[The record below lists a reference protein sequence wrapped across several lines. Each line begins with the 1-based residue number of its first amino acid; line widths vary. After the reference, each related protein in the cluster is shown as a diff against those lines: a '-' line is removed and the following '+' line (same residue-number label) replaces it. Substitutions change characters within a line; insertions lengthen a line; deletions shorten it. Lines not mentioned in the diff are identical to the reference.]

1 MYLEWLARQM
11 VLIFVSQFYIS
22 FSLCICR
29 LIDVQYT
36 QFPVNNEPKVTL
48 KLKTVPEKHDS
59 CSFCGAKSNLK
70 EFPVNER
77 YDTFMQCGIYIPKR
91 SKLCLNHIVD
101 RDWSS
106 KDDNFWKHNY
116 VPSQLDDIFDFIRS
130 KYLRK
135 KQMSTATEIRIPEI
149 KQSYIG
155 LDENQVN
162 TLMDLLPSLVTAVG
176 KREEAKKYLQLYLMR
191 LRKNMSFQDLGNHFQ
206 ITGITASKRIQI
218 ARNSLTRDLVE
229 KKFGFKNVTRA
240 VLNQHTTPQSRVLF
254 CDGNVDQVITIWD
267 GTYFFCHKSGNFR
280 FQRDTYSMQKKRNLV
295 KPMVCVAPD
304 GFIIDI
310 FAPFKASD
318 NDATI
323 LRTILRDRPEVNKVL
338 QPSDILI
345 VDRGFRDS
353 TKTLKS
359 MGLNVKMP
367 SSVDQTDGQLTN
379 KQANDSRLVTKLRWV
394 VEARNGHLKTI
405 WPFFA
410 KQWTTYELL
419 HLEEDV
425 RIAANLIN
433 MFFATLIPD
442 KANGEEIVG
451 KMMERANQAKPVFHT
466 LIDCQTF
473 QKEIK
478 NFTLIDIEHFEFP
491 LIAEADLKY
500 ISLGTYQIKQ
510 AKRYT
515 IEHTK
520 SFTEIFEC
528 FECPEHILH
537 NHFHSLI
544 EENSILMPV
553 LVVARL
559 SSRHKSRA
567 NYRTFVLADNGKAG
581 VDAISAYHCNCVN
594 GLRTVGCCAHIM
606 CMIRFLCHARH
617 TGDKRC
623 IAPYLN
629 AFFE

>member
-1 MYLEWLARQM
+1 M
-11 VLIFVSQFYIS
+11 
-22 FSLCICR
+22 
-29 LIDVQYT
+29 
-36 QFPVNNEPKVTL
+36 NGEPKVTL
-48 KLKTVPEKHDS
+48 KIKTVPEKHNS
-59 CSFCGAKSNLK
+59 CAFCGAKTNLK

-77 YDTFMQCGIYIPKR
+77 YETFMQYGIYIPKR
-91 SKLCLNHIVD
+91 SRLCVNHLVD

-106 KDDNFWKHNY
+106 KNDNFWKHNY
-116 VPSQLDDIFDFIRS
+116 AASQLDDIFDFIRS
-130 KYLRK
+130 KYQKYSRN
-135 KQMSTATEIRIPEI
+135 KQMSSAPEIQVPEI
-149 KQSYIG
+149 KHSYIG
-155 LDENQVN
+155 LDENQIS
-162 TLMDLLPSLVTAVG
+162 TLLELLPSLITAVG
-176 KREEAKKYLQLYLMR
+176 KREKAKKCLQLYLMR
-191 LRKNMSFQDLGNHFQ
+191 LRKNMNFQDLGDHFQ
-206 ITGITASKRIQI
+206 ITAITASKRIQI
-218 ARNSLTRDLVE
+218 ARNSLTCDLVE

-240 VLNQHTTPQSRVLF
+240 VLSQHTTPQSRVLF
-254 CDGNVDQVITIWD
+254 CNANEDQVITIWD
-267 GTYFFCHKSGNFR
+267 GTYLFCQKSGNFR

-323 LRTILRDRPEVNKVL
+323 LRTILRDRPEVNRVL

-353 TKTLKS
+353 TRTLES
-359 MGLNVKMP
+359 LGLNVKMP
-367 SSVDQTDGQLTN
+367 SSANKIGGQLTN
-379 KQANDSRLVTKLRWV
+379 EQANDSRLVTKLRWV

-410 KQWTTYELL
+410 KQWTTHELL

-425 RIAANLIN
+425 RIAAHLIN

-442 KANGEEIVG
+442 KESGEEIVR
-451 KMMERANQAKPVFHT
+451 KMMERANQANSVFHT
-466 LIDCQTF
+466 LIDNNTF

-478 NFTLIDIEHFEFP
+478 KFSLIDIENFEFP
-491 LIAEADLKY
+491 LIAEEDLKY
-500 ISLGTYQIKQ
+500 IALGTYQIKQ

-515 IEHTK
+515 IEHTH

-528 FECPEHILH
+528 FECPQHILH
-537 NHFHSLI
+537 NHFHAIIAEL
-544 EENSILMPV
+544 SILMPV

-559 SSRHKSRA
+559 SSRHKSKA
-567 NYRTFVLADNGKAG
+567 NYRPFVLADNSKSGAE
-581 VDAISAYHCNCVN
+581 AICAYHCDCVN

-606 CMIRFLCHARH
+606 CIIQFLCHARH
-617 TGDKRC
+617 TGDTRC
-623 IAPYLN
+623 IATYLN